1 MSRVATI
8 TEAAEFEAP
17 ASAVWALLIDWP
29 AIADWMP
36 GGYIRSLEC
45 EGLGLGAV
53 SHLVTGQGVH
63 LSERLD
69 AADEDSGILELSLVG
84 ELPWGLLSYAARVT
98 LDELADTSGRMCEQA
113 SSFASR
119 MLSIISPQSGPRDE
133 PAGDVA
139 SASQPPPSA
148 PQDVSPGNSPTV

>member
-1 MSRVATI
+1 LSRVATI

-45 EGLGLGAV
+45 DGQGLGAV
-53 SHLVTGQGVH
+53 RHLVTGQGVH

-69 AADEDSGILELSLVG
+69 AADEDSGIVELSLVG
-84 ELPWGLLSYAARVT
+84 ELPWGLLSYAARGT
-98 LDELADTSGRMCEQA
+98 LDELADNR
-113 SSFASR
+113 SR
-119 MLSIISPQSGPRDE
+119 LTWRGTLEMNGNGDELDKVCRLLRKSYATMLLGIRQTVE
-133 PAGDVA
+133 P
-139 SASQPPPSA
+139 
-148 PQDVSPGNSPTV
+148 